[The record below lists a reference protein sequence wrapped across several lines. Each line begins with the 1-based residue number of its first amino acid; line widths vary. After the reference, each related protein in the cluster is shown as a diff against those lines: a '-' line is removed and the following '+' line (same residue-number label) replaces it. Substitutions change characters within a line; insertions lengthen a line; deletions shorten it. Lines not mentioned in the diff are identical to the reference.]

1 MIKSGGNFRYRV
13 KYVKHRRYQD
23 GNITS
28 FSIGDKIKDG
38 QGYQN
43 WQVTIW
49 DYLDL
54 NDGDSVTIDSI
65 DSISAV
71 EYNGKVY
78 MNMSAHCTVSNQ
90 QKQAFAEDA
99 PPPVQQ
105 YKKPESA
112 APTQSQ
118 GFLDDPDAKIPF
130 DV

>member
-1 MIKSGGNFRYRV
+1 MIKANSNYKYRV

-38 QGYQN
+38 DGYQN
-43 WQVTIW
+43 WTITIW
-49 DYLDL
+49 DYVDID
-54 NDGDSVTIDSI
+54 DGDSVLIKSI
-65 DSISAV
+65 DSVSAV
-71 EYNGKVY
+71 LYNGKVY
-78 MNMSAHCTVSNQ
+78 QNMTATVTVAEAQ
-90 QKQAFAEDA
+90 RQAFAEEA